1 MYWFQPKPLF
11 TCNARAIDGINHGTK
26 NFYFKTLNF
35 VFILKKKKKKKKKEE
50 EEEERKDS

>member
-11 TCNARAIDGINHGTK
+11 TCNARAFFAIKPGPPHVIFIKIN
-26 NFYFKTLNF
+26 FFFFL
-35 VFILKKKKKKKKKEE
+35 KKKKKKKKEE